1 MCVPASLRP
10 KRERP
15 KGTGN
20 PRVFAACAAVVLP
33 LQIYSYLP
41 NLPVPPPPPKKQQT
55 ETELQWTSRSDVYE
69 YGSAANPEMAPI
81 PVLVHPPTLHESGP
95 TRVIPFDIDD
105 YLEIDSQVRVV
116 LRVSQIQALFY
127 RSW

>member
-1 MCVPASLRP
+1 MSLPPCVPNASVPKARAIRASSLPALR
-10 KRERP
+10 
-15 KGTGN
+15 
-20 PRVFAACAAVVLP
+20 
-33 LQIYSYLP
+33 SYFHCKFILISLISP
-41 NLPVPPPPPKKQQT
+41 SLPPPPKTQQT

-105 YLEIDSQVRVV
+105 YLEIDSQVRIV

>member
-1 MCVPASLRP
+1 
-10 KRERP
+10 
-15 KGTGN
+15 
-20 PRVFAACAAVVLP
+20 
-33 LQIYSYLP
+33 
-41 NLPVPPPPPKKQQT
+41 
-55 ETELQWTSRSDVYE
+55 VYE

-105 YLEIDSQVRVV
+105 YLEIDSQVRIV